1 MTMARIDDRDPYD
14 VFAEWYA
21 DAGSCGIKEPTA
33 VALATADSDGQ
44 PSLRMV
50 LLKGYGPDG
59 FVFYTNY
66 ESRKGQE
73 LLSNPKA
80 ALCFH
85 WMPLERQVRV
95 QGRVEQVTA
104 AEANAYFASRHRDSQ
119 LGAWASQ
126 QSRPMA
132 TAYDLEKNV
141 AKMALKFNIGTV
153 PRPPY
158 WSGFRI
164 VPHRIEF
171 WAGKPF
177 RLHERVVFSRDG
189 DEAPW
194 TTERLF
200 P

>member
-1 MTMARIDDRDPYD
+1 MARIDDRDPYD

>member
-1 MTMARIDDRDPYD
+1 MASIDDRNPYE
-14 VFAEWYA
+14 VFAKWYA
-21 DAGSCGIKEPTA
+21 EAGSCGIKEPTA
-33 VALATADSDGQ
+33 VALATADNEGQ

-50 LLKGYGPDG
+50 LLKGFGPDG

-73 LLSNPKA
+73 LLANPKA

-95 QGRVEQVTA
+95 QGRVEQVTP
-104 AEANAYFASRHRDSQ
+104 AEADAYFASRHRDSQ
-119 LGAWASQ
+119 IGAWASE

-132 TAYDLEKNV
+132 TTYDLEKNV
-141 AKMALKFNIGTV
+141 AKMVLKFNIGTV
-153 PRPPY
+153 PRPAY

-164 VPHRIEF
+164 IPHRIEF

>member
-1 MTMARIDDRDPYD
+1 MARIDDRDPYV